1 MKRLAALF
9 LGAGVLVLWNGPAS
23 AMVKPF
29 QIGVGGGVSVPLND
43 AADALKNG
51 WHASGIFRWNLYG
64 LPLDLRGSFNYTRLP
79 FDQLTTGYDGTGRIL
94 SGLGNVSFH
103 LGILKPIQPYI
114 TAGLGAFNLK
124 GEPESSTVSAPAAQT
139 KFGIDAGAGIQ
150 FAMMGAHGFLEGKF
164 QNVYTDQGFNQAL
177 THDLKTQIV
186 HVTFGVF
193 F

>member
-1 MKRLAALF
+1 MKRLAAVCV
-9 LGAGVLVLWNGPAS
+9 GVGVLSLWSGPAS

-43 AADALKNG
+43 TADALKNG
-51 WHASGIFRWNLYG
+51 WHASGIFRWNLSG

-94 SGLGNVSFH
+94 SGLGNVSYH
-103 LGILKPIQPYI
+103 LGFFKPIQPYI

-124 GEPESSTVSAPAAQT
+124 GEPESSTVTAPASQT
-139 KFGIDAGAGIQ
+139 KFGIDAGVGLQ

-177 THDLKTQIV
+177 TQDLKTQIV
-186 HVTFGVF
+186 PVTFGVF